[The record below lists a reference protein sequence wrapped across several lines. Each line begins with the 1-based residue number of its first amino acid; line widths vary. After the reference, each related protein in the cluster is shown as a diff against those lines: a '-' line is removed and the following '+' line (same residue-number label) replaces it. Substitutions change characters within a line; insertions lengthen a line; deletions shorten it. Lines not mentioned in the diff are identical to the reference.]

1 MLTKAAWTPA
11 NLVRS
16 ASCRT
21 SNSRV
26 YISKPATRANNGFT
40 PSGHTGSGGTTPVGR
55 SHTSRID
62 AAHSS
67 LACLRIVV
75 RGVLGIWDLG
85 TGRTGDACALALA
98 VALVPLVWPRCH
110 WCCLGTGATGLA
122 LATSVPFVLLR
133 HVPALQALWLQAL
146 RTARAAPM
154 ASMADAG
161 TIGGAAGKNGGCVG
175 GAAGGAC
182 WPSGKRC
189 VWWHRCWFSGSTGG
203 ASGRLGLLDL
213 EDESLPA
220 RSRLCTACA
229 LGSNNSNNSHC
240 RCDAIFISQQFLEP
254 QLIWHIYICMH
265 MGDSDR
271 EIVSFRLCVRAA
283 WLPGGIRAQI
293 VLESFFFF
301 CYAEFSFF
309 PCVAGRFPFL
319 SPM

>member
-1 MLTKAAWTPA
+1 MALWMLTKSAWTPA

-21 SNSRV
+21 SNSRI

-40 PSGHTGSGGTTPVGR
+40 PSGHAGSGGITPLGC
-55 SHTSRID
+55 SHTSRHAATHSCLLD
-62 AAHSS
+62 A
-67 LACLRIVV
+67 ACLRIVV

-85 TGRTGDACALALA
+85 TGDLGTGDACALAT
-98 VALVPLVWPRCH
+98 ALVPLVWPLRWCH

-122 LATSVPFVLLR
+122 LATAVPFVLLL

-154 ASMADAG
+154 ASRADAG

-220 RSRLCTACA
+220 RART
-229 LGSNNSNNSHC
+229 N
-240 RCDAIFISQQFLEP
+240 ETK
-254 QLIWHIYICMH
+254 
-265 MGDSDR
+265 
-271 EIVSFRLCVRAA
+271 
-283 WLPGGIRAQI
+283 
-293 VLESFFFF
+293 
-301 CYAEFSFF
+301 
-309 PCVAGRFPFL
+309 RFPGR
-319 SPM
+319 SHPICIHI